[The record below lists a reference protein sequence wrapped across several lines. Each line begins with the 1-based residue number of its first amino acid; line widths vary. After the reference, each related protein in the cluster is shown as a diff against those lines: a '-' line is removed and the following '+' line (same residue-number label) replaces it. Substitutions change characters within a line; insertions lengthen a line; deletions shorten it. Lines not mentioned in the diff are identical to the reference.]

1 MNRVECDLL
10 VYPVTL
16 VLCREKMKA
25 VPDGDPALHVPDLP
39 LPDLGAPLG
48 TPKPLKI
55 QIPGL
60 IQALGISVSS
70 R

>member
-55 QIPGL
+55 QTERVGTS
-60 IQALGISVSS
+60 LG
-70 R
+70 